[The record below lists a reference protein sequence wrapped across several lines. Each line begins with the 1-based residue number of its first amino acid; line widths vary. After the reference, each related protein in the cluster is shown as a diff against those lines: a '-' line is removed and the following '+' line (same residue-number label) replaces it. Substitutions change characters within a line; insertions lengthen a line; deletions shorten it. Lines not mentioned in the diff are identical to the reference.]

1 MEFIKNTQLKY
12 FKVKNIWLILTWR
25 WKQNNSSLWWE
36 SSSSKLQKVS
46 SLIILI

>member
-25 WKQNNSSLWWE
+25 WKQNNSQTVFDENPPRANFKRL
-36 SSSSKLQKVS
+36 VH
-46 SLIILI
+46 